1 MRILFM
7 GTPEFAVPSLKILLD
22 QGYPVVSVVTTP
34 DKPQGRGQKVAA
46 SAIKEFAA
54 NRHLPILQPGD
65 LKDPV
70 FASALTE
77 LRPDLIVVVAFRI
90 LPPEIF
96 KIPRRGAFN
105 LHASLLPRYRGAAPI
120 NWAVMSGEEKT
131 GVTTFFLQERV
142 DTGSILFQESVR
154 IGPNETAGELHDRLS
169 LLGAEVVLKTVRA
182 IESGTASPVLQDES
196 MASRAPKIFKED
208 CRINWSTGAVH
219 IHNFVRGLS
228 PVPCA
233 WTTYQGKM
241 LRIYR
246 TALAGTAGD
255 DPGIVTDVRPDSL
268 VIGASGGQVSLEE
281 LQLEG
286 RKRMTIAE
294 FLRGHHLRPGDRLG
308 D

>member
-34 DKPQGRGQKVAA
+34 DKPQGRGRKLAA

-54 NRHLPILQPGD
+54 DRHLPILQPD
-65 LKDPV
+65 NLKDPEFV
-70 FASALTE
+70 AALIK
-77 LRPDLIVVVAFRI
+77 LQPDLIVVVAFRI
-90 LPPEIF
+90 LPPDIF

-105 LHASLLPRYRGAAPI
+105 LHASLLPRFRGAAPI
-120 NWAVMSGEEKT
+120 NWAIMNGDEQT

-154 IGPNETAGELHDRLS
+154 IGPNETAGELHDKLS
-169 LLGAEVVLKTVRA
+169 MLGAEVVLKTVRA

-196 MASRAPKIFKED
+196 LVSRAPKIHKED
-208 CRINWSTGAVH
+208 CRINWSLKAAHV
-219 IHNFVRGLS
+219 HNFVRGLS

-233 WTTYQGKM
+233 WTTFQGKV

-246 TALAGTAGD
+246 TALAGAAGE
-255 DPGIVTDVRPDSL
+255 DPGIVTDVRPERL
-268 VIGASGGQVSLEE
+268 VIGTSSGQISLEE
-281 LQLEG
+281 VQLEG
-286 RKRMTIAE
+286 RNRMTIAE
-294 FLRGHHLRPGDRLG
+294 FLRGHHLQQGDRLG
-308 D
+308 N